1 MLDVGVH
8 RPLLIGGL
16 AVFATATGI
25 LLYRRRRQRNPE
37 MQFKAVGTLEKIM
50 LYPVK
55 SCGGMSLTQGR
66 CIIQGLQHEAQA
78 VKDRHWMIIDE
89 ENRFISIR
97 HESKMVLISTSL
109 SNDNK
114 YLLLDAPGM
123 STLQVAIDTNE
134 VPTLEQKVIDTRM
147 YTDNTT
153 GKYCGKEAADWVSTF
168 LNRPGCKLIYA
179 DSDLTL
185 RDAHTKTRA
194 VKIAKKGDLM
204 AYQDDSAFNI
214 LSTASLEDL
223 NSKLDVP
230 VSYINFRPNFVVS
243 GCEAFAEDSWKL
255 IKIGDVVLRY
265 VKCDQRCKLTVVDP
279 ETGKISDKNEPLTTL
294 RKYRMCKPE
303 DRLLYK
309 EAPLLGV
316 HLALDVEGTVKVG
329 DIVYASF

>member
-37 MQFKAVGTLEKIM
+37 MQFKAVGTLDKIM

-55 SCGGMSLTQGR
+55 SCGGMSLTQCH
-66 CIIQGLQHEAQA
+66 CITQGLQYEAL
-78 VKDRHWMIIDE
+78 KDRHWMILND
-89 ENRFISIR
+89 ENRLISIR

-109 SNDNK
+109 SNDNN

-147 YTDNTT
+147 YGVSTT
-153 GKYCGKEAADWVSTF
+153 GKYCGKEAEDWLSTYF
-168 LNRPGCKLIYA
+168 NRPGCKLIYA

-185 RDAHTKTRA
+185 RDATGIKRS
-194 VKIAKKGDLM
+194 VEIAKKGDLM
-204 AYQDDSAFNI
+204 AYQDDAAFNI
-214 LSTASLEDL
+214 LNNSSLEDL

-230 VSYINFRPNFVVS
+230 VSYKNFRPNFVVS
-243 GCEAFAEDSWKL
+243 GCEAFAEDNWKF

-265 VKCDQRCKLTVVDP
+265 VKCDERCKMTLVDP
-279 ETGKISDKNEPLTTL
+279 ETGIISDKNEPLTTL
-294 RKYRMCKPE
+294 KKYRMCKPE
-303 DRLLYK
+303 DRPLYK
-309 EAPLLGV
+309 EAPLMGIHV
-316 HLALDVEGTVKVG
+316 ALDVEGTVKVG
-329 DIVYASF
+329 DIVYASV